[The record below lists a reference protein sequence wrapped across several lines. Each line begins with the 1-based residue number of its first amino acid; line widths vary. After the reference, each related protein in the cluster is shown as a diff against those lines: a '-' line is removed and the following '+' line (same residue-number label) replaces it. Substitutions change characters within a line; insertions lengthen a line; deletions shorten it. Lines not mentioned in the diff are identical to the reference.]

1 MPLLTEESISSFD
14 SISDYFISS
23 FLSCAGKLRRIFY
36 PLIWQDNCVMSSVTS
51 SPQLKKGLLLWIYLR
66 FANLT
71 FGGGAPTVAALQR
84 ELVDQKRWLTP
95 EQYGLSY
102 ALSRI
107 TPGTNL
113 YAFCTAS
120 AWLIAGTPIALSVLL
135 ASSLPCCFIVWLL
148 TAGFDTWS
156 RNPLAQKGIEGAMAA
171 SVALLLAGFWI
182 ILRPFIRQSS
192 LIRSVIIVS
201 ISILLS
207 LFLSFSPIFVLLIA
221 AAMGWFWP
229 EKEPV

>member
-1 MPLLTEESISSFD
+1 
-14 SISDYFISS
+14 
-23 FLSCAGKLRRIFY
+23 
-36 PLIWQDNCVMSSVTS
+36 MSSAS
-51 SPQLKKGLLLWIYLR
+51 SPPRLKTRSLLWTYLR

-84 ELVDQKRWLTP
+84 ELVDQKHWLTA

-120 AWLIAGTPIALSVLL
+120 AWLIAGTPVALSVLL
-135 ASSLPCCFIVWLL
+135 ASSLPCCFMVWLL

-156 RNPLAQKGIEGAMAA
+156 KNPLVQKGMEGAMAA
-171 SVALLLAGFWI
+171 SVALLLASFWI

-192 LIRSVIIVS
+192 LVRSVIIVG

-207 LFLSFSPIFVLLIA
+207 LYLNFSPVFVLLIA
-221 AAMGWFWP
+221 AGIGWFWP
-229 EKEPV
+229 EKESA